1 MFCLLSHNPVLVYLH
16 SSHRLSSCWMVFG
29 GGQSGVSD
37 PSVAQSCPEFIRV
50 PFPTARPL
58 KIDLYDLGCEIR
70 YEISRI
76 QKNYPPLGCLV
87 TRLCWQPELSQ
98 SPELTTDCEDH
109 WRLRWLE
116 MEKRCEVTL
125 PPYPEDIK
133 SFSVMWFLLLMLLGM
148 AGGME
153 MEVEADTGGD
163 AASMDMDLDNVE
175 LLDQHPSTISSGRDG
190 RWP

>member
-1 MFCLLSHNPVLVYLH
+1 
-16 SSHRLSSCWMVFG
+16 MVFG

-87 TRLCWQPELSQ
+87 TRLC
-98 SPELTTDCEDH
+98 
-109 WRLRWLE
+109 
-116 MEKRCEVTL
+116 
-125 PPYPEDIK
+125 
-133 SFSVMWFLLLMLLGM
+133 
-148 AGGME
+148 
-153 MEVEADTGGD
+153 
-163 AASMDMDLDNVE
+163 
-175 LLDQHPSTISSGRDG
+175 
-190 RWP
+190 

>member
-1 MFCLLSHNPVLVYLH
+1 
-16 SSHRLSSCWMVFG
+16 
-29 GGQSGVSD
+29 
-37 PSVAQSCPEFIRV
+37 
-50 PFPTARPL
+50 
-58 KIDLYDLGCEIR
+58 
-70 YEISRI
+70 
-76 QKNYPPLGCLV
+76 
-87 TRLCWQPELSQ
+87 
-98 SPELTTDCEDH
+98 
-109 WRLRWLE
+109 

-125 PPYPEDIK
+125 LPHPQVIK
-133 SFSVMWFLLLMLLGM
+133 SSSVMWCLLLMLLGM